1 MTCKHWIKNTWW
13 ASHLL
18 LALLYCW
25 SQPSL
30 SGAKEVDRLT
40 TSSREESSGFQTGGQ
55 QGEEEEEMSANQNHS
70 ANHLSCCKPFL
81 EYKAQ
86 EQGYRRQQ
94 RQRQQQRQQA
104 KCSRF
109 LQICCLFHHLKT
121 HDPMAFIQA
130 ASLLAS
136 TQLFL
141 QYHITLFVNQI
152 ETTPRLWFF
161 PFIILA
167 DSTSFHLSSPRFLR
181 ALHQRI
187 L

>member
-13 ASHLL
+13 ASHL
-18 LALLYCW
+18 
-25 SQPSL
+25 

-40 TSSREESSGFQTGGQ
+40 NSSREESSGFQTGGQ

-94 RQRQQQRQQA
+94 RQQQQQA

>member
-1 MTCKHWIKNTWW
+1 MTCKHWIKKNTWW

-86 EQGYRRQQ
+86 EQDTEDNNDNDNNNNNRQSV
-94 RQRQQQRQQA
+94 RDFFISA
-104 KCSRF
+104 VCS
-109 LQICCLFHHLKT
+109 
-121 HDPMAFIQA
+121 
-130 ASLLAS
+130 
-136 TQLFL
+136 
-141 QYHITLFVNQI
+141 
-152 ETTPRLWFF
+152 TT
-161 PFIILA
+161 
-167 DSTSFHLSSPRFLR
+167 
-181 ALHQRI
+181 
-187 L
+187 